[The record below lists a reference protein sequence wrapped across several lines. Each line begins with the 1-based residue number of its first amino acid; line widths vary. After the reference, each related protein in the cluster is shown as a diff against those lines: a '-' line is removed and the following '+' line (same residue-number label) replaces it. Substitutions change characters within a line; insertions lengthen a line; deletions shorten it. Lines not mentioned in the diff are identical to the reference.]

1 MEYFDVATSAV
12 ERAAAD
18 AYSLCNDPNW
28 EELGEIED
36 CFCSRKQTDSGIFM
50 TKSVGVI
57 RKSPQEIRDLLW
69 TYNRKK
75 EWDESLDHIYVVH
88 QFSDDFRILY
98 QRFTAP
104 WPVSYRDFVFATKYM
119 DTPEGILLIGQS
131 VNAGVAEVQGVVR
144 GEVLTSAYFLKKL
157 NDTNT
162 EVTYMAGVDPKG
174 SIPTFV
180 VNAVGKKQC
189 LIVSKLR
196 NVIGG

>member
-1 MEYFDVATSAV
+1 
-12 ERAAAD
+12 
-18 AYSLCNDPNW
+18 
-28 EELGEIED
+28 
-36 CFCSRKQTDSGIFM
+36 M

-57 RKSPQEIRDLLW
+57 RKSTHEIRDLLW

-88 QFSDDFRILY
+88 QFSDDFRIIY
-98 QRFTAP
+98 QRFSAP

-119 DTPEGILLIGQS
+119 DVPEGILIIGQS
-131 VNAGVAEVQGVVR
+131 VNAGVAEVEGVVR

-180 VNAVGKKQC
+180 VNQVGKKQC